1 MELGLA
7 IYQWESDSL
16 LSQDLIVVATAR
28 VLPRLLIES
37 MSQIPESRIVND
49 FC

>member
-7 IYQWESDSL
+7 IYQWESDPL

-37 MSQIPESRIVND
+37 MGQIPESRIVND